1 MAYLRKKIKS
11 RPKRKK
17 GLRVLF
23 YPLVVISIL
32 VSGFV
37 GTYLYFTVDLPK
49 ISSLKDYEPPI
60 VTQVFSS
67 DGQLIGEFF
76 SEHRIVVPLSQIP
89 QALMNAFIA
98 AEDSRFYGHP
108 GVDLLSVVRA
118 VFKNIEAGALVQ
130 GGSTITQQVTR
141 SLLLTPEKSFERKIK
156 EAILA
161 YRIDKSL
168 TKDQILHIYLNQI
181 YLGNGAYG
189 VEAAAQAYFGKHVQ
203 ELNLAE
209 CALLAGLPRAPS
221 RYSPIRHPHRAKARQ
236 LYALNRM
243 IAEGYISVRDAE
255 QAFQMPLNIKPKSQE
270 DMTSAPYFIEYIRQ
284 YLEEKYGEDMV
295 YKGGLRVYTT
305 LDTAMQEIA
314 QNVVVSGLLAIE
326 ERQKNEES
334 IESAD
339 AESTDVESADVE
351 SPLQG
356 ALICI
361 KAKTGHI
368 KAMVGGRDFGISQFN
383 RAIRSKRQPGSA
395 FKPIIY
401 AAAIDKGYT
410 PATIIIDAPIAYTGV
425 EEEEL
430 WKPRNYDEKFQGP
443 TLFRTALIQSR
454 NVVTIKILRDIGIDY
469 VVDYAKN
476 MGINFHLNRDLS
488 LALGTSGVSLL
499 ELTSAYAVFA
509 NQGVRCEPIFVTM
522 VLDRYGDI
530 LEVNRPQTKKV
541 IGEDTAFIM
550 TKLLEGVVRE
560 GTGWRVRAL
569 SRPAAG
575 KTGTTND
582 LTDAW
587 FVGYTPSL
595 VTGVWVG
602 FDGMRSLGEHET
614 GSRAASPIWLEF
626 MEKVLKD
633 KSMEDFVLPDGV
645 VFAKID
651 AKTGL
656 LANSKSVETVLEC
669 FKEGT
674 VPTAVSQVPG
684 LDVDSSQFFKLDLE

>member
-1 MAYLRKKIKS
+1 MAYLRNKIKS
-11 RPKRKK
+11 RPKSKK
-17 GLRVLF
+17 GLRVLS
-23 YPLVVISIL
+23 YLLVVMFVIA
-32 VSGFV
+32 SGFV
-37 GTYLYFTVDLPK
+37 GTYLYFTLDLPK
-49 ISSLKDYEPPI
+49 IYSLKDYKPSI
-60 VTQVFSS
+60 VTQVFSCN
-67 DGQLIGEFF
+67 GQLIGEFY
-76 SEHRIVVPLSQIP
+76 RKRRMVVPLSQIP
-89 QALMNAFIA
+89 RTLMNAFIA
-98 AEDSRFYGHP
+98 AEDSRFYSHP
-108 GVDLLSVVRA
+108 GVDFLSVIRA
-118 VFKNIEAGALVQ
+118 VLKNIEAGAIIQ

-141 SLLLTPEKSFERKIK
+141 SLLLTREKSFERKIK

-161 YRIDKSL
+161 YRIDKFL
-168 TKDQILHIYLNQI
+168 TKDQILYIYLNQI
-181 YLGNGAYG
+181 YLGSGAYG
-189 VEAAAQAYFGKHVQ
+189 VEAAAEAYFGKHVQ

-236 LYALNRM
+236 LYVLNRM

-255 QAFQMPLNIKPKSQE
+255 RFFQMPLNIKPKSPE
-270 DMTSAPYFIEYIRQ
+270 NITSALYFIEYVRQ

-305 LDTAMQEIA
+305 LDTTMQEAA
-314 QNVVVSGLLAIE
+314 QNAVISGLLAIE
-326 ERQKNEES
+326 ERQKYGES

-339 AESTDVESADVE
+339 VEF
-351 SPLQG
+351 PLQG

-361 KAKTGHI
+361 GAKNGHI
-368 KAMVGGRDFGISQFN
+368 RAMVGGRDFGISQFN
-383 RAIRSKRQPGSA
+383 RAIQSKRQPGSA
-395 FKPIIY
+395 FKSIIY

-410 PATIIIDAPIAYTGV
+410 PATIIIDSPIAYTGV

-430 WKPRNYDEKFQGP
+430 WKPRNYDEEFRGP

-469 VVDYAKN
+469 VVDYVRN
-476 MGINFHLNRDLS
+476 MGINSHLNRDLS
-488 LALGTSGVSLL
+488 LALGTSEVSLL
-499 ELTSAYAVFA
+499 ELTGAYAVFA
-509 NQGVRCEPIFVTM
+509 NQGARYEPMFVTM

-530 LEVNRPQTKKV
+530 LEVNRPQMEKV

-550 TKLLEGVVRE
+550 TRLLEGVVRE

-569 SRPAAG
+569 NRPTAG

-582 LTDAW
+582 LADAW
-587 FVGYTPSL
+587 FIGYTPSL

-602 FDGMRSLGEHET
+602 FDEMRSLGEHET

-626 MEKVLKD
+626 MRKVLKD
-633 KSMEDFVLPDGV
+633 ESMEDFVLPEGV

-674 VPTAVSQVPG
+674 VPTAVSQVPTLG
-684 LDVDSSQFFKLDLE
+684 VDSSQFFKLDLE

>member
-67 DGQLIGEFF
+67 NGQLIGEFF

-89 QALMNAFIA
+89 QTLMNAFIA

-189 VEAAAQAYFGKHVQ
+189 VETAAQAYFGKHVQ

-221 RYSPIRHPHRAKARQ
+221 RYSPIKHPHRAKARQ

-255 QAFQMPLNIKPKSQE
+255 QAFQIPLNIKPKGQE

-326 ERQKNEES
+326 ERQKKEES
-334 IESAD
+334 I
-339 AESTDVESADVE
+339 ESADVE

-383 RAIRSKRQPGSA
+383 RAIQSKRQPGSA
-395 FKPIIY
+395 FKPVIY

-410 PATIIIDAPIAYTGV
+410 PTTIIIDAPIAYTGV

-430 WKPRNYDEKFQGP
+430 WKPRNYDEEFQGP

-587 FVGYTPSL
+587 FIGYTPSL

>member
-11 RPKRKK
+11 RPKRKR
-17 GLRVLF
+17 GLKVLL
-23 YPLVVISIL
+23 YSLVIISIL
-32 VSGFV
+32 ASGLV
-37 GTYLYFTVDLPK
+37 GTYLYFAKDLPK
-49 ISSLKDYEPPI
+49 ISSLKDYRPPI

-67 DGQLIGEFF
+67 NGQLIGEFF
-76 SEHRIVVPLSQIP
+76 SERRIVVPLSQIP
-89 QALMNAFIA
+89 QTLMDAFIA

-108 GVDLLSVVRA
+108 GVDFLSVIRA
-118 VFKNIEAGALVQ
+118 AFKNIEAGAIVQ

-141 SLLLTPEKSFERKIK
+141 SLLLTPEKSFKRKIK

-189 VEAAAQAYFGKHVQ
+189 VEAAAQTYFGKHVQ

-209 CALLAGLPRAPS
+209 CALLAGLPRAPN

-236 LYALNRM
+236 LYVLNRM

-255 QAFQMPLNIKPKSQE
+255 QAFQMPLDIKPKSQE
-270 DMTSAPYFIEYIRQ
+270 NMISAPYFIEYIRQ

-295 YKGGLRVYTT
+295 YKEGLKVYTT
-305 LDTAMQEIA
+305 LDTTMQEAA
-314 QNVVVSGLLAIE
+314 QNAVTSGLLAIE
-326 ERQKNEES
+326 ERQKYGES
-334 IESAD
+334 RGYAD
-339 AESTDVESADVE
+339 ME

-361 KAKTGHI
+361 EAKTGHI
-368 KAMVGGRDFGISQFN
+368 KAMVGGRDFEISQFN
-383 RAIRSKRQPGSA
+383 RAIQSKRQPGSA

-401 AAAIDKGYT
+401 AAALDKGYT
-410 PATIIIDAPIAYTGV
+410 PATVIIDAPIAYTGG

-430 WKPRNYDEKFQGP
+430 WKPRNYDEEFRGP

-476 MGINFHLNRDLS
+476 MGINSHLNRDLS
-488 LALGTSGVSLL
+488 LALGTSEVSLL

-509 NQGVRCEPIFVTM
+509 NQGIRCEPIFITM

-530 LEVNRPQTKKV
+530 LEVNRPQTKRV

-560 GTGWRVRAL
+560 GTGWRIRAL
-569 SRPAAG
+569 NRPAAG
-575 KTGTTND
+575 KTGTTNN

-587 FVGYTPSL
+587 FIGYTPSL

-602 FDGMRSLGEHET
+602 FDEKRPLGEHET
-614 GSRAASPIWLEF
+614 GSRAASPIWLDF
-626 MEKVLKD
+626 MRNVLKD
-633 KSMEDFVLPDGV
+633 RSMEDFVLPEGV

-674 VPTAVSQVPG
+674 VPTAVSQVPSLG
-684 LDVDSSQFFKLDLE
+684 VDSGQFFKLDLE

>member
-67 DGQLIGEFF
+67 NGQLIGEFF

-89 QALMNAFIA
+89 QTLMNAFIA

-108 GVDLLSVVRA
+108 GVDFLSVVRA

-189 VEAAAQAYFGKHVQ
+189 VETAAQAYFGKHVQ

-221 RYSPIRHPHRAKARQ
+221 RYSPIKHPHRAKARQ

-339 AESTDVESADVE
+339 VE

-383 RAIRSKRQPGSA
+383 RAIQSKRQPGSA
-395 FKPIIY
+395 FKPVIY

-410 PATIIIDAPIAYTGV
+410 PTTIIIDAPIAYTGV

-430 WKPRNYDEKFQGP
+430 WKPRNYDEEFQGP

-587 FVGYTPSL
+587 FIGYTPSL

>member
-17 GLRVLF
+17 DLRVLLCS
-23 YPLVVISIL
+23 LVVIFVL
-32 VSGFV
+32 ASGFV
-37 GTYLYFTVDLPK
+37 GTYLYFTLDLPK
-49 ISSLKDYEPPI
+49 ISSLRDYEPPI
-60 VTQVFSS
+60 VTQVFSH

-76 SEHRIVVPLSQIP
+76 SERRIVVPLSQIP
-89 QALMNAFIA
+89 QTLMNAFIA
-98 AEDSRFYGHP
+98 AEDSRFYRHP
-108 GVDLLSVVRA
+108 GVDLLSVIRA
-118 VFKNIEAGALVQ
+118 VFKNIEAGAIVQ

-141 SLLLTPEKSFERKIK
+141 SLLLTREKSFSRKMK

-161 YRIDKSL
+161 YRIDNSL

-209 CALLAGLPRAPS
+209 CALLAGLPRAPN
-221 RYSPIRHPHRAKARQ
+221 RYSPIRHLHRAKARQ
-236 LYALNRM
+236 LYVLNRM
-243 IAEGYISVRDAE
+243 IAKGYISVRDAE

-305 LDTAMQEIA
+305 LDTTMQEVA
-314 QNVVVSGLLAIE
+314 QKAVISGLVAIE
-326 ERQKNEES
+326 ERQKYGES
-334 IESAD
+334 I
-339 AESTDVESADVE
+339 ESADVE

-361 KAKTGHI
+361 EAKTGYI

-383 RAIRSKRQPGSA
+383 RAIQSKRQPGSA

-410 PATIIIDAPIAYTGV
+410 PATIIIDAPIAYTGI

-430 WKPRNYDEKFQGP
+430 WKPRNYDEEFRGP

-469 VVDYAKN
+469 VVDYTKN
-476 MGINFHLNRDLS
+476 MGINSHLNRDLS
-488 LALGTSGVSLL
+488 LALGTSEVSLL
-499 ELTSAYAVFA
+499 ELTSAYAVFV
-509 NQGVRCEPIFVTM
+509 NQGVRCEPIFVIM

-569 SRPAAG
+569 NRPAAG

-587 FVGYTPSL
+587 FIGYTPSL

-602 FDGMRSLGEHET
+602 FDEMRPLGEHET

-626 MEKVLKD
+626 MRKVLKD
-633 KSMEDFVLPDGV
+633 KSMEDFVLPRGV

-656 LANSKSVETVLEC
+656 LANPKSVETVLEC

-674 VPTAVSQVPG
+674 VPTAVSQVPTLG
-684 LDVDSSQFFKLDLE
+684 VDSGQFFKLDLE